1 MLGFRWRTSD
11 APGVPQL
18 RGSTVFLPNETV
30 DTLRRRLALECGS
43 SAAVAAAAAGPELWL
58 CNDDEEETPTTRQAA
73 PEILDWVPTT
83 SPTLLFERHASR
95 RRKAVILFTFPPAT
109 TAAPAPA
116 ALAAS
121 VRDPRAFTSFQNVP
135 HGALSVPPSSRTSR
149 CWWGDSPS

>member
-1 MLGFRWRTSD
+1 MAVVLGFRWRTSD
-11 APGVPQL
+11 APGAPQM
-18 RGSTVFLPNETV
+18 RGTTQFLPNETV
-30 DTLRRRLALECGS
+30 DDMRCRLAHARGS
-43 SAAVAAAAAGPELWL
+43 SAAATATAAGPELWL

-116 ALAAS
+116 ASAAS
-121 VRDPRAFTSFQNVP
+121 VRVPCAFSSFQNFA
-135 HGALSVPPSSRTSR
+135 HGLYLCPLF
-149 CWWGDSPS
+149 